1 MFNIK
6 IYNAFVPCWKETA
19 DKACDL
25 VYNLLVIFLL
35 RFMTRQKQKKSNWM
49 TACLKM
55 AGADME
61 VMI

>member
-6 IYNAFVPCWKETA
+6 IYNAFVLCWKETA
-19 DKACDL
+19 DKVCDL

-35 RFMTRQKQKKSNWM
+35 RFMTRQKQKKSNWV

>member
-6 IYNAFVPCWKETA
+6 IYNAFVPCWKETV
-19 DKACDL
+19 DKVCDL

-35 RFMTRQKQKKSNWM
+35 RFMTRQKQKKSNWV

>member
-1 MFNIK
+1 MLLFHVGRQTVGK
-6 IYNAFVPCWKETA
+6 V
-19 DKACDL
+19 CDL